1 MASGSE
7 FMCRKK
13 VDTHRYFYWGFTV
26 QTELGNHLNMTVSQ
40 IQWLEY
46 EYEKKINYWHSQSKN
61 GYFFRKLLEYDL
73 TLKREIKSD
82 CDLNMT
88 DYSQNCDYNFITLCL
103 ILFYNFLWI
112 IKIKWAED

>member
-13 VDTHRYFYWGFTV
+13 VDTHRYFYWGLMV

-46 EYEKKINYWHSQSKN
+46 EYEKKSIIVNQKMAIFFGNY
-61 GYFFRKLLEYDL
+61 
-73 TLKREIKSD
+73 
-82 CDLNMT
+82 LNMT
-88 DYSQNCDYNFITLCL
+88 W
-103 ILFYNFLWI
+103 LW
-112 IKIKWAED
+112 KRK